1 MKAGIKDFCA
11 FLSTAA
17 LAMAVVSSIAA
28 VNTGNRSMYI
38 QTAIYGL
45 IGVAVSLAMAMC
57 L

>member
-17 LAMAVVSSIAA
+17 LAMAVISSLGAIT
-28 VNTGNRSMYI
+28 TGNRGMYI

-45 IGVAVSLAMAMC
+45 IGATVALIMATR

>member
-1 MKAGIKDFCA
+1 MKAGVKDFCA
-11 FLSTAA
+11 FLVTMA

-28 VNTGNRSMYI
+28 ITTGSRSMYI

-45 IGVAVSLAMAMC
+45 MGVVVALSMAMR

>member
-1 MKAGIKDFCA
+1 MKAGVKDFCA
-11 FLSTAA
+11 FLITAA

-28 VNTGNRSMYI
+28 ITTGSRSMYI

-45 IGVAVSLAMAMC
+45 MGVVVALSMAMR

>member
-1 MKAGIKDFCA
+1 MKSGIKDFCA

-17 LAMAVVSSIAA
+17 LCMAVVSSIAA
-28 VNTGNRSMYI
+28 IVTGSRSMYI

-45 IGVAVSLAMAMC
+45 MGVVVALAMATR

>member
-1 MKAGIKDFCA
+1 MKAGVKDFCA
-11 FLSTAA
+11 FLVTMA

-28 VNTGNRSMYI
+28 ITTGSRSMYV

-45 IGVAVSLAMAMC
+45 MGVVVALSMAMR

>member
-1 MKAGIKDFCA
+1 MKSGIKDFCA

-17 LAMAVVSSIAA
+17 LCMAVVSSIAA
-28 VNTGNRSMYI
+28 IVTGSRSMYI

-45 IGVAVSLAMAMC
+45 MGVVVAIAMATR

>member
-11 FLSTAA
+11 FVSTAA
-17 LAMAVVSSIAA
+17 LAMAVVSSIGA
-28 VNTGNRSMYI
+28 VTTGSKSMFI

-45 IGVAVSLAMAMC
+45 IGASVALVMASR

>member
-11 FLSTAA
+11 FLVTMA

-28 VNTGNRSMYI
+28 ITTGSRSMYI

-45 IGVAVSLAMAMC
+45 MGVVVALSMAMR

>member
-1 MKAGIKDFCA
+1 MRAGVKDFCA

-17 LAMAVVSSIAA
+17 LAMAVISSIGA
-28 VNTGNRSMYI
+28 VTTGSKSMFI

-45 IGVAVSLAMAMC
+45 IGATVALIMAAR

>member
-38 QTAIYGL
+38 QTVIYGL
-45 IGVAVSLAMAMC
+45 IGVAVSLAMAMR

>member
-28 VNTGNRSMYI
+28 ITTGSRSMYI

-45 IGVAVSLAMAMC
+45 MGVVVALSMAVRL
-57 L
+57 

>member
-28 VNTGNRSMYI
+28 ITTGSRSMYI

-45 IGVAVSLAMAMC
+45 MGVVVALSMAMR